1 MYNHIFFTNVLRV
14 LAERGMTK
22 LELSE
27 KSGVSISFLSDLTNG
42 KGNPSL
48 KVMEQIANAL
58 DVSLPY
64 LLEVTDLD
72 RAALQEL
79 AGHKKTDQGLPAGY
93 ERVTA
98 VLPSH
103 RAFEVHKWHEAAM
116 KQIHNPSKPPKSSK
130 SDKS

>member
-22 LELSE
+22 LDLSE

-48 KVMEQIANAL
+48 KVMEQIAVAL
-58 DVSLPY
+58 HVSLPY

-72 RAALQEL
+72 RASLQEL
-79 AGHKKTDQGLPAGY
+79 AGHKVPDQGLPFGY

-98 VLPSH
+98 VLPAH
-103 RAFEVHKWHEAAM
+103 RAFEVLKWHEATM
-116 KQIHNPSKPPKSSK
+116 KHIQNLIKPSKK
-130 SDKS
+130 

>member
-48 KVMEQIANAL
+48 KVMEQIAVAL
-58 DVSLPY
+58 DVGLPY

-72 RAALQEL
+72 RASLEEL
-79 AGHKKTDQGLPAGY
+79 AGHKVPGQGLPGGY
-93 ERVTA
+93 VRVTA
-98 VLPSH
+98 ILPAH
-103 RAFEVHKWHEAAM
+103 RAFEVQKWNEDAIKRVQQLNKDA
-116 KQIHNPSKPPKSSK
+116 PK
-130 SDKS
+130 

>member
-14 LAERGMTK
+14 LTERGMTK

-48 KVMEQIANAL
+48 KVMEQIAIAL

-64 LLEVTDLD
+64 LLEATDLD
-72 RAALQEL
+72 RASLEVL
-79 AGHKKTDQGLPAGY
+79 AGGRPPPKQWGLPQGY
-93 ERVTA
+93 ERVT
-98 VLPSH
+98 VILPAH
-103 RAFEVHKWHEAAM
+103 RAFEVKKWNDEAVKKIQRTKNDA
-116 KQIHNPSKPPKSSK
+116 PK
-130 SDKS
+130 

>member
-48 KVMEQIANAL
+48 KVMESIAVAL

-72 RAALQEL
+72 RASLEVL
-79 AGHKKTDQGLPAGY
+79 AGGKPPSQGGLPHGY
-93 ERVTA
+93 VRVTA
-98 VLPSH
+98 ILPAH
-103 RAFEVHKWHEAAM
+103 RAFEVQKWNDEAVKKIQQTKKDA
-116 KQIHNPSKPPKSSK
+116 PK
-130 SDKS
+130 